1 MSQKKQSSESYIKDI
16 KRKTVR
22 RFSSEEK
29 IRTVLMGLRG
39 ESPIVEICRQL
50 GIVESLYYKWSK
62 DFLEAGKN
70 RLNGDFKR
78 QANTTEVKRLRNEC
92 NELKHIIAEQV
103 LDIRVLKKNLHG
115 GY

>member
-1 MSQKKQSSESYIKDI
+1 MSQKKQASGSYIKDI
-16 KRKTVR
+16 KRKTIR

-39 ESPIVEICRQL
+39 EASVAEICRQL

-62 DFLEAGKN
+62 DFLVAGKN

-78 QANTTEVKRLRNEC
+78 QANTTEVNRLRNEC
-92 NELKHIIAEQV
+92 NELKHIIADQV

-115 GY
+115 GH

>member
-92 NELKHIIAEQV
+92 NELKHIIAEQG

-115 GY
+115 GH